1 MEKAESCP
9 IKRCLQSYCVAVALQ
24 RYIAII
30 VGGKKSIYSS
40 FFTEEDRKKWLD
52 AGNLNLIEL
61 SSENTSEIVKSGLE
75 LYGFGRG
82 W

>member
-30 VGGKKSIYSS
+30 VGGKSQSIARSLQKR
-40 FFTEEDRKKWLD
+40 TIKNGLN

>member
-30 VGGKKSIYSS
+30 VGGKSQSIARSLQKR
-40 FFTEEDRKKWLD
+40 T
-52 AGNLNLIEL
+52 
-61 SSENTSEIVKSGLE
+61 VKNGLMRVT
-75 LYGFGRG
+75 LT
-82 W
+82 